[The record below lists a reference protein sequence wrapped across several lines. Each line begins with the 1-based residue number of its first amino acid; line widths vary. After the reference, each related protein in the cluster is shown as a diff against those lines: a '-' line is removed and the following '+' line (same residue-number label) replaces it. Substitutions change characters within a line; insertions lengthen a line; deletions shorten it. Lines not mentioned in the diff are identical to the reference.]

1 MPHSPGHQQHPGHKV
16 SERFLDER
24 VQVTVDAQ
32 TVADAT
38 RVLRVDEDGHPERYY
53 FARDDV
59 DMTRLEPSTTTT
71 YCPFKGTATYFN
83 LALRDRKIPDAAWT
97 YDDPY
102 AEHAALKGR
111 VAFYDD
117 NVPQMRIIHPAQQQ

>member
-1 MPHSPGHQQHPGHKV
+1 
-16 SERFLDER
+16 
-24 VQVTVDAQ
+24 
-32 TVADAT
+32 
-38 RVLRVDEDGHPERYY
+38 VLRVDEDGHPERYY

-71 YCPFKGTATYFN
+71 YCPFKGTASYFN

-97 YDDPY
+97 YEDPY
-102 AEHAALKGR
+102 EEHAALKGR

-117 NVPQMRIIHPAQQQ
+117 NVPQMRIIHPA